1 MEEVF
6 FDIVRNNRECHP
18 GGERVYLMNAQQAEE
33 QEIRCRR
40 AEKELMEMQVQNRL
54 SAMAV
59 LAVCWVAALAGFLL
73 GLAVCGIQRRQKRR
87 SCGGT
92 GSTWKEPAMWCYIAM
107 KPPSISK
114 STRRGTPWRYIWG
127 TGNGKGA
134 SRHPSQNSRRNDR

>member
-18 GGERVYLMNAQQAEE
+18 GGERVYLMNVQQAEE

-40 AEKELMEMQVQNRL
+40 AEKELMEMKVQNRL

-73 GLAVCGIQRRQKRR
+73 GLAV
-87 SCGGT
+87 
-92 GSTWKEPAMWCYIAM
+92 
-107 KPPSISK
+107 
-114 STRRGTPWRYIWG
+114 
-127 TGNGKGA
+127 
-134 SRHPSQNSRRNDR
+134 